1 MFMEFGACANC
12 GAPVWMSSL
21 PANNLPIAVKPAVS
35 DHERNL
41 MPVVAINQ
49 PAPDF
54 SMPDSRGEMITLSEF
69 KGLEHVILVLN
80 RGFT

>member
-1 MFMEFGACANC
+1 
-12 GAPVWMSSL
+12 
-21 PANNLPIAVKPAVS
+21 
-35 DHERNL
+35 

-80 RGFT
+80 RRFT

>member
-1 MFMEFGACANC
+1 
-12 GAPVWMSSL
+12 
-21 PANNLPIAVKPAVS
+21 
-35 DHERNL
+35 

-54 SMPDSRGEMITLSEF
+54 SMPDSRGELITLSEF